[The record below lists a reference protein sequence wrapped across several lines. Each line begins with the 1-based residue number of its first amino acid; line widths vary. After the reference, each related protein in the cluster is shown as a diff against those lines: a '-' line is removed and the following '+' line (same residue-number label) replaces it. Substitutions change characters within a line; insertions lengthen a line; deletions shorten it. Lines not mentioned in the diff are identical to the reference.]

1 MKNKKTQIEKE
12 HKKDRKKRMIP
23 KRKLQNG
30 LKLQNNRQEIRLDL
44 QALSVKESNYLAIR
58 IVLTF
63 LASVSVLFCCF
74 SAFQVK
80 VSLIVTAVPA
90 LVMAVISQILFLRK
104 KSGWIGGTGMAIVI
118 AVLSVILLNSVSNG
132 FSAIANDVLRSV
144 NKNMAMANLMFVVN
158 EDSLAA
164 DEYIA
169 SIILSLLVTFVF
181 AILIRFHLNA
191 WVVVLQ
197 FLLCASGFMY
207 KCIPSVW
214 TLVLAGVT
222 MVGILLAGNIKGR
235 ITKDMYA
242 GMLVFAGVLAGAA
255 CLIFILLTYIPIP
268 VVDDIKDSIVYNGGN
283 LIYGKNDYP
292 EGSFKRFHTVETN
305 GSKKLHIEMSEP
317 AVMYLR
323 GYVGSKYTEDGWTE
337 NDKDIYGGDYEGVFE
352 YFAKFNYYPLAT
364 LASYMDIT
372 KINDADM
379 PLSDIIS
386 VEVENLAASS
396 KYQYLPENMTYDSLP
411 DLYAPKKDVN
421 FVAQGFGNR
430 KPYRFYMDTLSKN
443 DYESIYNES
452 WYTEGTGDTD
462 FIDCEQTYAY
472 FASQNYTEVSDEMKQ
487 YFDRTLPEAGKKLNP
502 FDAIDVVRHYLRDT
516 ITYSE
521 DVTANDPGTDF
532 VEDLIENKKE
542 GYSVHFATAAAM
554 MFRYYNIPARY
565 VEGYLVAPEE
575 GETSIDVLDQDAHAW
590 VEIYVNG
597 LGFIPVEV
605 TPGFYSED
613 DNSTIG
619 NGAVSGSDNQDSESE
634 DSSSDQDN
642 NDNDDSTEIDL
653 LYILIAI
660 VSLLVLFLIVVI
672 VRRAVICSKR
682 KKAMKSE
689 NREKAVAAAS
699 LYIEALYKYAGK
711 KMEESLPSEVITVLQ
726 KNRFSREELDY
737 TDVAVVRDYAQTVKQ
752 EVYHSSNLWGRCRM
766 RFVKCLI

>member
-158 EDSLAA
+158 EDSLVA

-181 AILIRFHLNA
+181 AIFIRFHLNV
-191 WVVVLQ
+191 WVVLLQ

-255 CLIFILLTYIPIP
+255 
-268 VVDDIKDSIVYNGGN
+268 
-283 LIYGKNDYP
+283 
-292 EGSFKRFHTVETN
+292 
-305 GSKKLHIEMSEP
+305 
-317 AVMYLR
+317 
-323 GYVGSKYTEDGWTE
+323 
-337 NDKDIYGGDYEGVFE
+337 
-352 YFAKFNYYPLAT
+352 
-364 LASYMDIT
+364 
-372 KINDADM
+372 
-379 PLSDIIS
+379 
-386 VEVENLAASS
+386 
-396 KYQYLPENMTYDSLP
+396 
-411 DLYAPKKDVN
+411 
-421 FVAQGFGNR
+421 
-430 KPYRFYMDTLSKN
+430 
-443 DYESIYNES
+443 
-452 WYTEGTGDTD
+452 
-462 FIDCEQTYAY
+462 
-472 FASQNYTEVSDEMKQ
+472 
-487 YFDRTLPEAGKKLNP
+487 
-502 FDAIDVVRHYLRDT
+502 
-516 ITYSE
+516 
-521 DVTANDPGTDF
+521 
-532 VEDLIENKKE
+532 
-542 GYSVHFATAAAM
+542 
-554 MFRYYNIPARY
+554 
-565 VEGYLVAPEE
+565 
-575 GETSIDVLDQDAHAW
+575 
-590 VEIYVNG
+590 
-597 LGFIPVEV
+597 
-605 TPGFYSED
+605 
-613 DNSTIG
+613 
-619 NGAVSGSDNQDSESE
+619 
-634 DSSSDQDN
+634 
-642 NDNDDSTEIDL
+642 
-653 LYILIAI
+653 
-660 VSLLVLFLIVVI
+660 
-672 VRRAVICSKR
+672 
-682 KKAMKSE
+682 
-689 NREKAVAAAS
+689 
-699 LYIEALYKYAGK
+699 
-711 KMEESLPSEVITVLQ
+711 
-726 KNRFSREELDY
+726 
-737 TDVAVVRDYAQTVKQ
+737 
-752 EVYHSSNLWGRCRM
+752 
-766 RFVKCLI
+766 

>member
-181 AILIRFHLNA
+181 AIFIRFHLNV
-191 WVVVLQ
+191 WVVLLQ

-283 LIYGKNDYP
+283 LVYGKNDYP

-352 YFAKFNYYPLAT
+352 
-364 LASYMDIT
+364 
-372 KINDADM
+372 
-379 PLSDIIS
+379 
-386 VEVENLAASS
+386 
-396 KYQYLPENMTYDSLP
+396 
-411 DLYAPKKDVN
+411 
-421 FVAQGFGNR
+421 
-430 KPYRFYMDTLSKN
+430 
-443 DYESIYNES
+443 
-452 WYTEGTGDTD
+452 
-462 FIDCEQTYAY
+462 
-472 FASQNYTEVSDEMKQ
+472 
-487 YFDRTLPEAGKKLNP
+487 
-502 FDAIDVVRHYLRDT
+502 
-516 ITYSE
+516 
-521 DVTANDPGTDF
+521 
-532 VEDLIENKKE
+532 
-542 GYSVHFATAAAM
+542 
-554 MFRYYNIPARY
+554 
-565 VEGYLVAPEE
+565 
-575 GETSIDVLDQDAHAW
+575 
-590 VEIYVNG
+590 
-597 LGFIPVEV
+597 
-605 TPGFYSED
+605 
-613 DNSTIG
+613 
-619 NGAVSGSDNQDSESE
+619 
-634 DSSSDQDN
+634 
-642 NDNDDSTEIDL
+642 
-653 LYILIAI
+653 
-660 VSLLVLFLIVVI
+660 
-672 VRRAVICSKR
+672 
-682 KKAMKSE
+682 
-689 NREKAVAAAS
+689 
-699 LYIEALYKYAGK
+699 
-711 KMEESLPSEVITVLQ
+711 
-726 KNRFSREELDY
+726 
-737 TDVAVVRDYAQTVKQ
+737 
-752 EVYHSSNLWGRCRM
+752 
-766 RFVKCLI
+766 

>member
-181 AILIRFHLNA
+181 AIFIRFHLNV
-191 WVVVLQ
+191 WVVLLQ

-283 LIYGKNDYP
+283 LVYGKNDYP

-396 KYQYLPENMTYDSLP
+396 KYQYLPEYDLRFSSGSLC
-411 DLYAPKKDVN
+411 
-421 FVAQGFGNR
+421 
-430 KPYRFYMDTLSKN
+430 T
-443 DYESIYNES
+443 
-452 WYTEGTGDTD
+452 
-462 FIDCEQTYAY
+462 
-472 FASQNYTEVSDEMKQ
+472 
-487 YFDRTLPEAGKKLNP
+487 
-502 FDAIDVVRHYLRDT
+502 
-516 ITYSE
+516 
-521 DVTANDPGTDF
+521 
-532 VEDLIENKKE
+532 KE
-542 GYSVHFATAAAM
+542 GCKFCSTGIWKQKTVQILY
-554 MFRYYNIPARY
+554 
-565 VEGYLVAPEE
+565 GYTFEE
-575 GETSIDVLDQDAHAW
+575 
-590 VEIYVNG
+590 
-597 LGFIPVEV
+597 
-605 TPGFYSED
+605 
-613 DNSTIG
+613 
-619 NGAVSGSDNQDSESE
+619 
-634 DSSSDQDN
+634 
-642 NDNDDSTEIDL
+642 
-653 LYILIAI
+653 
-660 VSLLVLFLIVVI
+660 
-672 VRRAVICSKR
+672 
-682 KKAMKSE
+682 
-689 NREKAVAAAS
+689 
-699 LYIEALYKYAGK
+699 
-711 KMEESLPSEVITVLQ
+711 
-726 KNRFSREELDY
+726 
-737 TDVAVVRDYAQTVKQ
+737 
-752 EVYHSSNLWGRCRM
+752 
-766 RFVKCLI
+766 